1 MEKLTEALNALAT
14 YDYGSSRA
22 ALLPIDQAANAVFG
36 KPAEQARFEEQ
47 LLAVLPQAR
56 STPARQYVCSIL
68 ARIGTKKSL
77 TALTGML
84 DDTAVSTSARAA
96 LEAIPSEDASKVLR
110 KGLSNAKGANKA
122 GIINSLGARR
132 DASAVGAL
140 VDLAEDPDLGVAD
153 AAVAALGEI
162 GTKKS
167 GQALMKVAQA
177 ASKPVVR
184 SLGDAMLTCA
194 EHLRRN
200 GDSAEAKRLLSV
212 LSNTDQPQH
221 VRDAAKRAT

>member
-1 MEKLTEALNALAT
+1 MEKLPEALNALAT

-22 ALLPIDQAANAVFG
+22 ALSPIDQAAIVVFS
-36 KPAEQARFEEQ
+36 KPAEQARLEGQ
-47 LLAVLPQAR
+47 LLAALEQAR

-68 ARIGTKKSL
+68 ARIGTKKCL
-77 TALTGML
+77 PALAGML

-96 LEAIPSEDASKVLR
+96 IEAIPSEDASKVLR
-110 KGLSNAKGANKA
+110 KGLSSAKGANKA
-122 GIINSLGARR
+122 GIINSLGVRR

-140 VDLAEDPDLGVAD
+140 ADLADDPDPAVAD

-167 GQALMKVAQA
+167 GQALTKIAQTA
-177 ASKPVVR
+177 QKPALR

-194 EHLRRN
+194 EHLQRS
-200 GDSAEAKRLLSV
+200 GESAEAKRLLTV
-212 LSNTDQPQH
+212 LSNSDQPQY